1 MLSSLRGFLLFFVMV
16 GVAWA
21 QASAPKLPA
30 GLMVEKVQTTCTECH
45 DAGIIIQQRLD
56 KKLWI
61 KEVDKMTKWGA
72 LVDPADRDGFIE
84 YLSTHFGPD
93 NTFMPRQNPPAEQ
106 VKPGPGGKK
115 AGICGGRGGL

>member
-1 MLSSLRGFLLFFVMV
+1 MWHSLRGFLLFFVMG
-16 GVAWA
+16 GVACA
-21 QASAPKLPA
+21 QNPAPKLPA

-45 DAGIIIQQRLD
+45 DANIIVQQRLD
-56 KKLWI
+56 KKQWT

-93 NTFMPRQNPPAEQ
+93 NTFMPRQNPPAEEI
-106 VKPGPGGKK
+106 KPSSGGNK
-115 AGICGGRGGL
+115 AGISGGGGGL